1 MSPRKT
7 LTRIAALGLATAA
20 AAAPAAG
27 AMPTDQ
33 SHPAYPTPGDL
44 RGEAAAMPT
53 DQSHPAYPT
62 PGDLRGEAAADGTST
77 ADVGRDL
84 RGEAAADG
92 TRTAVRPLPGPP
104 TWPETPHAD
113 RAARRP
119 GARHRRDRRRRPR
132 RRDRAPRR
140 ARARRRRGVHHHA
153 LPSPVGGRALTA
165 DRGAAHR
172 AAPRLPPRASRRR
185 RRACA
190 PRRARRRGLDAEPAE
205 HALVEVRLDDPQRAV
220 LGACA

>member
-33 SHPAYPTPGDL
+33 SYPAYPTPGDL
-44 RGEAAAMPT
+44 RGEAA
-53 DQSHPAYPT
+53 QSYTAYPT
-62 PGDLRGEAAADGTST
+62 PGDLRGEAAADGKST

-104 TWPETPHAD
+104 TWPEHPTPI
-113 RAARRP
+113 
-119 GARHRRDRRRRPR
+119 
-132 RRDRAPRR
+132 APRV
-140 ARARRRRGVHHHA
+140 APAPVTGGTDDDAPVVLIA
-153 LPSPVGGRALTA
+153 L
-165 DRGAAHR
+165 
-172 AAPRLPPRASRRR
+172 
-185 RRACA
+185 
-190 PRRARRRGLDAEPAE
+190 
-205 HALVEVRLDDPQRAV
+205 
-220 LGACA
+220 LGALALGGVAVFTITRFRPPSEVAH